1 MRASAPTQP
10 KFVAR
15 LFLTVLLAVGLL
27 PGCARLMANKLQAPG
42 TWQQQRSR
50 AIYFDPFPS
59 ADAGPPV
66 MGLRPRGYD
75 RPLPEAEQSQVI
87 PRSMLP
93 R

>member
-1 MRASAPTQP
+1 MRATTYP
-10 KFVAR
+10 KPKLVAR
-15 LFLTVLLAVGLL
+15 LFFTMLLAIGLI

-66 MGLRPRGYD
+66 MGLRPRGFD